1 MFPEPDKDP
10 VCDAFI
16 FGLLFWVIAFI
27 LFVSLN
33 GCVPTT
39 IAPNLKI
46 PEPAKECPRLI
57 MPPIPE
63 HVFLKIE
70 GDKVFSDDGGDTV
83 LRGYVRA
90 RTLLR

>member
-1 MFPEPDKDP
+1 MFPEPEDP
-10 VCDAFI
+10 VKEAFLI
-16 FGLLFWVIAFI
+16 GILFWVIAFI

-33 GCVPTT
+33 GCISAP

-57 MPPIPE
+57 MPAIPE

>member
-1 MFPEPDKDP
+1 MFPEPEDP
-10 VCDAFI
+10 VKEVFLL
-16 FGLLFWVIAFI
+16 GVLFWVIAFI
-27 LFVSLN
+27 LFVSLS
-33 GCVPTT
+33 GCAPVA

-46 PEPAKECPRLI
+46 PEPAKECPRLV

-70 GDKVFSDDGGDTV
+70 GDKVFSDDGGDTM

-90 RTLLR
+90 RQLLE

>member
-1 MFPEPDKDP
+1 MFPEPEDP
-10 VCDAFI
+10 VKEAFLI
-16 FGLLFWVIAFI
+16 GLLFWIIAFV

-33 GCVPTT
+33 GCISAP

-57 MPPIPE
+57 MPAIPE

-70 GDKVFSDDGGDTV
+70 GDKVFSDDGGDTM

-90 RTLLR
+90 RQLLQ

>member
-1 MFPEPDKDP
+1 MFPEPEDP
-10 VCDAFI
+10 VKEVFLL
-16 FGLLFWVIAFI
+16 GVLFWVIAFI
-27 LFVSLN
+27 LFVSLS

-46 PEPAKECPRLI
+46 PEPAKECPRLV

-70 GDKVFSDDGGDTV
+70 GDKVFSDDGGDTM
-83 LRGYVRA
+83 LRGYSRA
-90 RTLLR
+90 RQLLQ

>member
-1 MFPEPDKDP
+1 MFPEPEDP
-10 VCDAFI
+10 VKEAFLI
-16 FGLLFWVIAFI
+16 GILFWIIAFI

-33 GCVPTT
+33 GCISAP

-57 MPPIPE
+57 MPAIPE

-70 GDKVFSDDGGDTV
+70 GDKMFSDDGGDTM

-90 RTLLR
+90 RQLLQ

>member
-1 MFPEPDKDP
+1 MFPEPEDP
-10 VCDAFI
+10 VKEAFLI
-16 FGLLFWVIAFI
+16 GVLFWIIAFI

-33 GCVPTT
+33 GCISAP
-39 IAPNLKI
+39 IAPNLKF

>member
-1 MFPEPDKDP
+1 MFPEPEDP
-10 VCDAFI
+10 VKEAFLI
-16 FGLLFWVIAFI
+16 GILFWVIAFI

-33 GCVPTT
+33 GCISAP
-39 IAPNLKI
+39 IAPNLKF

-63 HVFLKIE
+63 HVFLKFE

>member
-1 MFPEPDKDP
+1 MFPEPEDP
-10 VCDAFI
+10 VKEAFLI
-16 FGLLFWVIAFI
+16 GVLFWIIAFV

-33 GCVPTT
+33 GCISAP

-57 MPPIPE
+57 MPAIPE

-70 GDKVFSDDGGDTV
+70 GDKVFSDDGGDTM

-90 RTLLR
+90 RQLLQ

>member
-10 VCDAFI
+10 VRDAFI
-16 FGLLFWVIAFI
+16 FGLLFWVIVFV

-46 PEPAKECPRLI
+46 PEPAKECPRLS

>member
-10 VCDAFI
+10 AREVFL

-33 GCVPTT
+33 GCISAP

-57 MPPIPE
+57 MPAIPE

>member
-10 VCDAFI
+10 VRDAFI
-16 FGLLFWVIAFI
+16 FGLLFWIIVFV